1 MSASLVG
8 DESGCPRPHRTEG
21 TERRSPSG
29 GASLPELRCGA
40 KAGRQPRRRL
50 GTGSR
55 YKHLPTHEPAPLRG
69 AGECVGAR
77 IPQTGV
83 Q

>member
-1 MSASLVG
+1 MSASLVE
-8 DESGCPRPHRTEG
+8 DELGLLSPHRTEG

-77 IPQTGV
+77 IPQMRV

>member
-8 DESGCPRPHRTEG
+8 DELGCPRPHRTEG

-40 KAGRQPRRRL
+40 KAGLPPRRRL
-50 GTGSR
+50 GNGYR
-55 YKHLPTHEPAPLRG
+55 YKHLPTQSPAPRRG